1 MVYFSVSCV
10 LLLTLLFCRIRCSTS
25 WYYLGGQKLGRWV
38 REEPALQCF
47 QLCIHIAKLL
57 VVLHTRQYTCCTYIL
72 PCALCSAHTSMH
84 TCKYALHKHAQQ
96 TIEQNWWKNRGVALL
111 CALLSPHSRQHPPS
125 HQCLDFHTLWVISHT
140 HNMQVSTPLLI
151 FLHTSRSFTH
161 WQNVPTHSMGH
172 QVETC
177 QHSHPPIWSF
187 AKWQI

>member
-1 MVYFSVSCV
+1 MCTVYSGGIYVVTIQIITHYSKIFLPKPFDHPQSLLRSWNLQLIFNAVSMN
-10 LLLTLLFCRIRCSTS
+10 F
-25 WYYLGGQKLGRWV
+25 
-38 REEPALQCF
+38 
-47 QLCIHIAKLL
+47 
-57 VVLHTRQYTCCTYIL
+57 
-72 PCALCSAHTSMH
+72 
-84 TCKYALHKHAQQ
+84 CKYALHKHAQQ

>member
-1 MVYFSVSCV
+1 M
-10 LLLTLLFCRIRCSTS
+10 R
-25 WYYLGGQKLGRWV
+25 G
-38 REEPALQCF
+38 EPTLQCS
-47 QLCIHIAKLL
+47 QLCIHIAMFLL
-57 VVLHTRQYTCCTYIL
+57 VLYTHMYKYYWSYIYFVYNALVL
-72 PCALCSAHTSMH
+72 PCNKAACTLLCAHMY

-161 WQNVPTHSMGH
+161 
-172 QVETC
+172 
-177 QHSHPPIWSF
+177 
-187 AKWQI
+187 